1 MGQIKIVR
9 GQIKSQAGSDIKFNP
24 GSVANI
30 SPLSGLAEIVN
41 KFAIAKKQR
50 DDQVEKE
57 RVTMKVGDE
66 TAKANRRMYEAFYE
80 IASNPANAEL
90 SPDEIKRMKNKIV
103 QQEDAYAKSLL
114 KNDPAVGQRY
124 QSNYQTVMVNN
135 LQKFDSMKS
144 KFHKV
149 RVGNYIDSSSKSAK
163 DSFST
168 KSTYT
173 GLYADFV
180 QKLNGSSTLELLAI
194 SNQYPFNKQDYEQGL
209 GTAYLNNFIKFVA
222 DKKGNAIPLRDDQA
236 LNYQAIYNR
245 INKIPYGSEE
255 YKKLIDPNTN
265 ITRKTWNEFVE
276 DINEFN
282 TTQRQNDQRNAD
294 DINLKGQ
301 IKFDKL
307 FSPENQAAL
316 NNLKI
321 KDILE
326 YPWQNAEGLTTRDNI
341 IKKVREYRKGI
352 LKLDFTD
359 IDLLNELDKIIFAKD
374 SKVDSYDAPT
384 ITIRDKNAQIRTIPG
399 VNNNQPLEN
408 VSLRDLLGKGL
419 DKTSFDEYG
428 EYFSSDANLK
438 SITALHRTELSNIIN
453 EIEFNIYP
461 EIGRVLN
468 PEGNLEWIK
477 TQQEL
482 RQRYKE
488 LRKKGISH
496 DEAIKLDFRSADS
509 IFHNIDQRFKDPI
522 GNISKSTATTEKPST
537 EVQKLYND
545 PSLKNQKDFYD
556 TYGEDAFNRAINEN
570 RNVFDEVY
578 NPRLKGFQSFNI
590 QPTQNIVEQV
600 AQVAETEGGLFEI
613 PQLLGV
619 EPPPENASEQEKMD
633 YVLDLGMQYVGSL
646 GPVKRIDKLIGPLT
660 KIFNKAVGKSVKN
673 PTAKKHALAYE
684 IFRRKG
690 KDIGAEVDDFEDLTP
705 FIKNPNKTMN
715 EFQVKDFI
723 EFVDEGAEVVVKTD
737 NANKLVVTI
746 TKMIENPRS
755 YSSPRKLKPKK
766 TQITNP
772 TLQKLIDKGYKLK
785 ESDIGI
791 DVE

>member
-57 RVTMKVGDE
+57 RITMKVGDE

-90 SPDEIKRMKNKIV
+90 SPDEINRMKNKIV

-149 RVGNYIDSSSKSAK
+149 RVGNYIDSSNKTVK
-163 DSFST
+163 DGMATKTST
-168 KSTYT
+168 I
-173 GLYADFV
+173 GLLSDL
-180 QKLNGSSTLELLAI
+180 QGSQRIASDLELLAI
-194 SNQYPFNKQDYEQGL
+194 NNGYPYNKQEFL
-209 GTAYLNNFIKFVA
+209 EEIGTAYLNNYIKFLA
-222 DKKGNAIPLRDDQA
+222 DKEGKAIPLREDQA

-245 INKIPYGSEE
+245 ISKIPYGSEE
-255 YKKLIDPNTN
+255 YRKLIDPDLN

-282 TTQRQNDQRNAD
+282 ITQRQNDQRNAD
-294 DINLKGQ
+294 DINFKGQ

-307 FSPENQAAL
+307 FSPENQALL

-321 KDILE
+321 NEIRN
-326 YPWQNAEGLTTRDNI
+326 YPWQNEEGIEIRDNI

-384 ITIRDKNAQIRTIPG
+384 ITIRDENAQIRTIPG
-399 VNNNQPLEN
+399 VNDDKPLEN

-468 PEGNLEWIK
+468 PEGNLEWIR

-496 DEAIKLDFRSADS
+496 DDAIKLDFRSENS

-522 GNISKSTATTEKPST
+522 GNISKSSATTDKPPT
-537 EVQKLYND
+537 EVQKLYNN

-578 NPRLKGFQSFNI
+578 NPRLQGFTQSI
-590 QPTQNIVEQV
+590 
-600 AQVAETEGGLFEI
+600 
-613 PQLLGV
+613 
-619 EPPPENASEQEKMD
+619 
-633 YVLDLGMQYVGSL
+633 
-646 GPVKRIDKLIGPLT
+646 
-660 KIFNKAVGKSVKN
+660 KI
-673 PTAKKHALAYE
+673 KK
-684 IFRRKG
+684 
-690 KDIGAEVDDFEDLTP
+690 D
-705 FIKNPNKTMN
+705 
-715 EFQVKDFI
+715 
-723 EFVDEGAEVVVKTD
+723 
-737 NANKLVVTI
+737 
-746 TKMIENPRS
+746 
-755 YSSPRKLKPKK
+755 
-766 TQITNP
+766 
-772 TLQKLIDKGYKLK
+772 
-785 ESDIGI
+785 
-791 DVE
+791 

>member
-1 MGQIKIVR
+1 MGQIRIVR

-149 RVGNYIDSSSKSAK
+149 RVGNYIDSRSKTIK
-163 DSFST
+163 DDFAT
-168 KSTYT
+168 KNTLV
-173 GLYADFV
+173 GLLSDLQGS
-180 QKLNGSSTLELLAI
+180 QKVASDLELLAI
-194 SNQYPFNKQDYEQGL
+194 NNGYPYNKQDFLEEIGA
-209 GTAYLNNFIKFVA
+209 AYLNNYIKFAA
-222 DKKGNAIPLRDDQA
+222 DKNGDAIPLRDDQS

-245 INKIPYGSEE
+245 ISKISYGSEE
-255 YKKLIDPNTN
+255 YKKLIDPKLD

-276 DINEFN
+276 DINELN
-282 TTQRQNDQRNAD
+282 ITQRQNDQRNAN

-307 FSPENQAAL
+307 FSPENQTEL
-316 NNLKI
+316 NSLQI
-321 KDILE
+321 KKILE
-326 YPWQNAEGLTTRDNI
+326 YPWQNAEGIAIRDNI

-374 SKVDSYDAPT
+374 SEVDSYDAPT
-384 ITIRDKNAQIRTIPG
+384 ITIRDKNGEIRTIPG
-399 VNNNQPLEN
+399 VNDDQPLEN

-461 EIGRVLN
+461 EVGRVLN
-468 PEGNLEWIK
+468 PQGNLDWIR

-496 DEAIKLDFRSADS
+496 DEAIKLDFRNADS
-509 IFHNIDQRFKDPI
+509 IFHNIDQRFVDPL
-522 GNISKSTATTEKPST
+522 GNISKNSATTKKPLT
-537 EVQKLYND
+537 EVQKLYNN

-578 NPRLKGFQSFNI
+578 NPRLQGFTQIVGTSSLDPDRPVFRQGDDNVSELSITFEYPQGSGKIINI
-590 QPTQNIVEQV
+590 PSIHNDKQYSQDELIKMLDAGTIKPTSTHNSYEEAEQ
-600 AQVAETEGGLFEI
+600 A
-613 PQLLGV
+613 
-619 EPPPENASEQEKMD
+619 
-633 YVLDLGMQYVGSL
+633 
-646 GPVKRIDKLIGPLT
+646 
-660 KIFNKAVGKSVKN
+660 
-673 PTAKKHALAYE
+673 AKKRSKS
-684 IFRRKG
+684 IKIK
-690 KDIGAEVDDFEDLTP
+690 KD
-705 FIKNPNKTMN
+705 
-715 EFQVKDFI
+715 
-723 EFVDEGAEVVVKTD
+723 
-737 NANKLVVTI
+737 
-746 TKMIENPRS
+746 
-755 YSSPRKLKPKK
+755 
-766 TQITNP
+766 
-772 TLQKLIDKGYKLK
+772 
-785 ESDIGI
+785 
-791 DVE
+791 

>member
-1 MGQIKIVR
+1 MGQIRIVR

-80 IASNPANAEL
+80 IASNPANANL

-149 RVGNYIDSSSKSAK
+149 RVGNYIDSRSKTIK
-163 DSFST
+163 DDLAT
-168 KSTYT
+168 KNTLV
-173 GLYADFV
+173 GLLSDLQGS
-180 QKLNGSSTLELLAI
+180 QKVASDLELLAI
-194 SNQYPFNKQDYEQGL
+194 NNGYPYNKQDFLEEIGA
-209 GTAYLNNFIKFVA
+209 AYLNNYIKFAA
-222 DKKGNAIPLRDDQA
+222 DKNGDAIPLRDDQS

-245 INKIPYGSEE
+245 ISKISYGSEE
-255 YKKLIDPNTN
+255 YKKLIDPKLD
-265 ITRKTWNEFVE
+265 ITRETWNEFVE
-276 DINEFN
+276 DIYEFN

-294 DINLKGQ
+294 DINFKGQ

-307 FSPENQAAL
+307 FSPENQTEL

-321 KDILE
+321 KDIIN
-326 YPWQNAEGLTTRDNI
+326 YPWQNAEGLIIRDNI

-374 SKVDSYDAPT
+374 SEVDSYDAPT
-384 ITIRDKNAQIRTIPG
+384 ITIRDKNGEIRTIPG
-399 VNNNQPLEN
+399 VNDDQPLEN

-461 EIGRVLN
+461 EVGRVLN
-468 PEGNLEWIK
+468 PQGNLDWIR

-496 DEAIKLDFRSADS
+496 DEAIKLDFRNADS
-509 IFHNIDQRFKDPI
+509 IFHNIDQRFVDPL
-522 GNISKSTATTEKPST
+522 GNISKNSATTKKPLT
-537 EVQKLYND
+537 EVQKLYNN

-578 NPRLKGFQSFNI
+578 NPRLQGFTQIVGTSSLDPDRPVFRQGDDNVSELSITFEYPQGSGKIINI
-590 QPTQNIVEQV
+590 PSIHNDKQYSQDELIKMLDAGTIKPTSTHNSYEEAEQ
-600 AQVAETEGGLFEI
+600 A
-613 PQLLGV
+613 
-619 EPPPENASEQEKMD
+619 
-633 YVLDLGMQYVGSL
+633 
-646 GPVKRIDKLIGPLT
+646 
-660 KIFNKAVGKSVKN
+660 
-673 PTAKKHALAYE
+673 AKKRSKS
-684 IFRRKG
+684 IKIK
-690 KDIGAEVDDFEDLTP
+690 KD
-705 FIKNPNKTMN
+705 
-715 EFQVKDFI
+715 
-723 EFVDEGAEVVVKTD
+723 
-737 NANKLVVTI
+737 
-746 TKMIENPRS
+746 
-755 YSSPRKLKPKK
+755 
-766 TQITNP
+766 
-772 TLQKLIDKGYKLK
+772 
-785 ESDIGI
+785 
-791 DVE
+791 